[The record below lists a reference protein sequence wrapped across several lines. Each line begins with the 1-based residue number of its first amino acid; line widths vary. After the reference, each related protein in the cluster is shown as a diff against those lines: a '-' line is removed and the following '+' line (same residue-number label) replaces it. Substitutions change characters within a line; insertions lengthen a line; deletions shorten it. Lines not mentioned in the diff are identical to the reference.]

1 MKVSFQKVEITNVDT
16 SKLKVLGEQEGFEL
30 LKKAKQGD
38 RAARQRFING
48 NLRLVLSIVQRF
60 KNRNG
65 DPDDLF
71 QVGCIG
77 LMKACDNFNMELDVK
92 FSTYAVPM
100 IMGEIKRYLRD
111 NTYLHVPRS
120 MRDTAYHA
128 MQVKERLQIQ
138 NNREPTVE
146 EIAAEL
152 GLEKQQVVTALES
165 IVTPVSLYEPV
176 YSDNG
181 DELYIVDQVSDKYT
195 EDDII
200 NEIAIIDAI
209 ESLSAKEKEV
219 FRKRFIQ
226 GKTQTEVAE
235 ELSVSQAQISRI
247 EKAAKKKILQ

>member
-1 MKVSFQKVEITNVDT
+1 MSFQKVEITNVDT
-16 SKLKVLGEQEGFEL
+16 SKLKVLSEKECFEL

-38 RAARQRFING
+38 RSARKALING

-60 KNRNG
+60 KNRNCE
-65 DPDDLF
+65 PDDLF

-77 LMKACDNFNMELDVK
+77 LMKACDNFNLELDVR

-128 MQVKERLQIQ
+128 MQVKERLQVR
-138 NNREPTVE
+138 NNREPTTD

-152 GLEKQQVVTALES
+152 GISKQQVVTALES
-165 IVTPVSLYEPV
+165 IVTPVSIYEPV

-181 DELYIVDQVSDKYT
+181 DELYIVDQISDMYT
-195 EDDII
+195 DDDIV
-200 NEIAIIDAI
+200 NEITVYDAI
-209 ESLSAKEKEV
+209 NNLTAKEKEV
-219 FRKRFIQ
+219 FKKRFLQ
-226 GKTQTEVAE
+226 GKTQTEVAC
-235 ELSVSQAQISRI
+235 ELSVSQAQVSRI